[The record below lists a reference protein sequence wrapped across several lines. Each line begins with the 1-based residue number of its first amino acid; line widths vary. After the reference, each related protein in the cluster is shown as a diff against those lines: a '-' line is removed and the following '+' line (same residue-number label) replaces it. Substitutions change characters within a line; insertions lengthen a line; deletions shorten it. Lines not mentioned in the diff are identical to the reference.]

1 MERAILRIER
11 LVNDLLDASRIDS
24 GRLALRRE
32 RADLRTIC
40 RAATEDEMAATERP
54 ITLDLPERPVAVDVD
69 VDRMTQVLT
78 NLLSNALKYSPPES
92 MVALALR
99 TEGDEAVITVGDE
112 GAGIPPESLPLLFE
126 RFYRVPGVQVQSGSG
141 VGLGL
146 GLAITK
152 EIVERHGGTIS
163 VASAVGA
170 GTVFTVRV
178 PLATN

>member
-1 MERAILRIER
+1 M
-11 LVNDLLDASRIDS
+11 
-24 GRLALRRE
+24 
-32 RADLRTIC
+32 
-40 RAATEDEMAATERP
+40 
-54 ITLDLPERPVAVDVD
+54 
-69 VDRMTQVLT
+69 
-78 NLLSNALKYSPPES
+78 
-92 MVALALR
+92 
-99 TEGDEAVITVGDE
+99 EGDEAVITVRDE

-178 PLATN
+178 PLASNDYP